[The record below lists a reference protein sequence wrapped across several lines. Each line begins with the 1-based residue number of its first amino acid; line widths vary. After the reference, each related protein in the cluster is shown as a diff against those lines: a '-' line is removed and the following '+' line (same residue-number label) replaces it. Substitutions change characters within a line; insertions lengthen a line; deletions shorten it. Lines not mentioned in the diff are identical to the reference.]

1 MNKLK
6 IQKGDKV
13 VILSGKDKGKTGV
26 VGHVFTKTRSIIIPK
41 INIVK
46 KHSKVTK
53 ENPAGGVIDTERPI
67 PVSKVELICPSC
79 GKRTRVSYEKKGN
92 GKKRVCK
99 KCDKVIEVAKNG
111 SSDEK

>member
-6 IQKGDKV
+6 IKKGDKV

-26 VGHVFTKTRSIIIPK
+26 VGHVFTKTRSVIIPK
-41 INIVK
+41 MNVVK

-67 PVSKVELICPSC
+67 PVSKIQLVCPSC
-79 GKRTRVSYEKKGN
+79 NKRARVGYEKKGN
-92 GKKRVCK
+92 DKKRVCK
-99 KCDKVIEVAKNG
+99 KCGKIIEIAKN
-111 SSDEK
+111 EKKEK